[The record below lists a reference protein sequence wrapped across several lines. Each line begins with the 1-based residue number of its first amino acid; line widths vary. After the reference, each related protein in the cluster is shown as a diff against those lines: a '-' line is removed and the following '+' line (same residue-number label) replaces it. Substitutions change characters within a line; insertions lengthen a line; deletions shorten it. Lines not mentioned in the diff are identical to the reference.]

1 MPICEY
7 TYYKQEQED
16 SKITDPEIK
25 ELLNTVRNLLK
36 LKKDSFIITQR
47 FEITSLKGFSK
58 DETKITYNFNTIKE
72 PVYQIYYEVAPLEYQ
87 CINLG
92 AYDKKIIMAY
102 MYGMLYKH

>member
-7 TYYKQEQED
+7 TYYDQED

-25 ELLNTVRNLLK
+25 QLLNAARGLLN
-36 LKKDSFIITQR
+36 LKKDSFIITER
-47 FEITSLKGFSK
+47 LEITSLKGFSK
-58 DETKITYNFNTIKE
+58 DTTKIAYNFNTIKE
-72 PVYQIYYEVAPLEYQ
+72 PVYQIYHEVAPLQYQ

-92 AYDKKIIMAY
+92 AYDKKTIMAY

>member
-7 TYYKQEQED
+7 TYYNQDQED

-25 ELLNTVRNLLK
+25 QLLNAARGLLN
-36 LKKDSFIITQR
+36 LKKDSFIITER
-47 FEITSLKGFSK
+47 IEVTSLKGFFK
-58 DETKITYNFNTIKE
+58 GTTKIAYNFNTVKE
-72 PVYQIYYEVAPLEYQ
+72 PVYQIYHEVAPLQYQ

-92 AYDKKIIMAY
+92 AYDKKTIMAY